1 MNDARTKIEI
11 ELPEIVASKLKK
23 YAGEVGLSLNTVTV
37 DILYLGLQTLILS
50 QQENSGKSGVN

>member
-1 MNDARTKIEI
+1 MNDVRTKIEI
-11 ELPEIVASKLKK
+11 ELPEMMVNKLRV

-50 QQENSGKSGVN
+50 QHENVKN